1 MPNRRAPALLFYL
14 DNLCR
19 GRSGRSVNFVD
30 GVFDIFDCAGQR
42 LDRFSHRIELIGP
55 SVSNEPCRA
64 WFLALRVRF
73 ADIDR
78 DPDIAAPFARA
89 SDLADGPETIRRVAQ
104 RNGSQR
110 GTSPVRSAA
119 STPTGGVYG
128 LVGLDR
134 VREDGRV
141 QALADNT
148 RCAAVDQVPTM
159 RFVPPSF
166 QIGSG
171 PNFEIPVGLFRPA
184 PRFLA
189 ALEPRQVN
197 ERARELTRV

>member
-1 MPNRRAPALLFYL
+1 MKN
-14 DNLCR
+14 
-19 GRSGRSVNFVD
+19 ST
-30 GVFDIFDCAGQR
+30 QR
-42 LDRFSHRIELIGP
+42 LRQHFGLRQFDATVTSRAAVRPPRLGTLIAM
-55 SVSNEPCRA
+55 R
-64 WFLALRVRF
+64 W
-73 ADIDR
+73 
-78 DPDIAAPFARA
+78 A
-89 SDLADGPETIRRVAQ
+89 SIG
-104 RNGSQR
+104 
-110 GTSPVRSAA
+110 
-119 STPTGGVYG
+119 
-128 LVGLDR
+128 

-184 PRFLA
+184 PGFLA